1 MRLMERQLQLCWLCH
16 AEWPAESMKM
26 TGVLVEEGDPKDL
39 TTTPEASMDYV
50 EGMTRPRIR
59 GRQLRL
65 WSCDD
70 RPEEL
75 STTTEASEEKNDP
88 EELRMKKK
96 ALSEEAEETTL
107 PSECL
112 QRRRWQ
118 YVYGPREFTTTT
130 SESEEEDGSEY
141 SATTTEASAEDEEL
155 MTRPR
160 DWRR

>member
-1 MRLMERQLQLCWLCH
+1 
-16 AEWPAESMKM
+16 
-26 TGVLVEEGDPKDL
+26 
-39 TTTPEASMDYV
+39 MDYV

-96 ALSEEAEETTL
+96 ASAEEAGETTL

-112 QRRRWQ
+112 QRRRWR